1 MELIKFLIKF
11 SKDNLM
17 KVGLIR
23 KLSMNLQ
30 IHLRHLSLSLSDLIE
45 IS

>member
-1 MELIKFLIKF
+1 MELIKILIKF

-17 KVGLIR
+17 EVGLIR

-30 IHLRHLSLSLSDLIE
+30 IHLRHLSLSLSDFTG